1 MAVISINNWMEKRM
15 DDSGPQRSKIHIG
28 IPHLLHS
35 ALLHLTDLEFLHI
48 ERCAATLCQA
58 SLLASF
64 FQHTSLLHVSV
75 APSGNS
81 QNISHFKFPLL
92 LYSLWWPFISDL
104 WCYYNSLKVQMIVST
119 FSNRAFFK
127 LGIHIVLDIMLLYTT

>member
-1 MAVISINNWMEKRM
+1 MEKRM

-64 FQHTSLLHVSV
+64 FQHTSL
-75 APSGNS
+75 
-81 QNISHFKFPLL
+81 FM
-92 LYSLWWPFISDL
+92 SLWRLLVILKIFHILNFHYYYIRYGDL
-104 WCYYNSLKVQMIVST
+104 SSVIFGV
-119 FSNRAFFK
+119 
-127 LGIHIVLDIMLLYTT
+127 ITTH